1 MRRLQKI
8 RTLIAPILTVVL
20 LTQGAMVGQ
29 AGGFG
34 WFKADSESYRPGNF
48 RQETAFFP
56 SNMRRVLLL
65 PLTSLGDDEVF
76 EHGRT
81 VLQDVLTLAVG
92 RTELFEV
99 VTIEPAELRQLT
111 GRGTWSTTDELPG
124 DFFEKVRE
132 ELGCDGVLFTRLTA
146 YRPYTPMSIGWNVK
160 LVATHDDRQTVWS
173 ADAVFNAGN
182 REVAEAARKYHSK
195 QIGRSRKEVTSDM
208 ILHSPRQFGEFTLT
222 STLATIQGR

>member
-1 MRRLQKI
+1 MRCFPNI
-8 RTLIAPILTVVL
+8 RSLIAPMLTAVLIATGSLTVR
-20 LTQGAMVGQ
+20 

-34 WFKADSESYRPGNF
+34 WFKADSEGYRPGNF

-56 SNMRRVLLL
+56 SKMRRVLIL

-81 VLQDVLTLAVG
+81 ILQDVLTLAAG

-99 VTIEPAELRQLT
+99 LTIEPAELRQLT
-111 GRGTWSTTDELPG
+111 GRGSWSTTDALPE
-124 DFFEKVRE
+124 DFFERIRE

-160 LVATHDDRQTVWS
+160 LVSTEDRQTIWS

-195 QIGRSRKEVTSDM
+195 QISRSRKPLTSDM
-208 ILHSPRQFGEFTLT
+208 VLHSPRQFGEFSLT
-222 STLATIQGR
+222 STLATIQER